1 MYCVTDVNLQI
12 HRMRNFAKVI
22 APHILNL
29 WCDEFFQNLVFYIL
43 NRVVLIKS
51 CSASS
56 ISPIIFES
64 GNAAR
69 STEGGRSGTAEARK
83 PGFRSTEVLVQHR
96 LAAYCTY
103 VHVPRT
109 VRPAIFFGV
118 CKTVRSVVLRRGTK
132 SVFAGAFCSVSRVRT
147 EVHAH

>member
-1 MYCVTDVNLQI
+1 MNLQI
-12 HRMRNFAKVI
+12 HRMRNFAKFI
-22 APHILNL
+22 AHHILNL
-29 WCDEFFQNLVFYIL
+29 LCDDFFQNLVFYIL

-51 CSASS
+51 CSGSS

-64 GNAAR
+64 GNATR
-69 STEGGRSGTAEARK
+69 IMEGGRCGTAEARK

-96 LAAYCTY
+96 LTAYSTF

-118 CKTVRSVVLRRGTK
+118 CKIVRSVVLRRATK
-132 SVFAGAFCSVSRVRT
+132 SAFAGAFCSVSRLRT
-147 EVHAH
+147 EVHDH